1 MTYEFPD
8 EVEFFEKGFGYS
20 CEFDHDE
27 GLFSFIKTYE
37 TDEKLIFTH
46 SPFMNNS
53 VSVKLFYGTELVFHI
68 YKEEITRIAFQA
80 WGGELVLRVYL
91 ANDDNNFLVYF
102 EPKPRLRYVEPN
114 I

>member
-1 MTYEFPD
+1 M
-8 EVEFFEKGFGYS
+8 KGYS
-20 CEFDHDE
+20 HS
-27 GLFSFIKTYE
+27 LRPMRTTK
-37 TDEKLIFTH
+37 KLIFTH

>member
-1 MTYEFPD
+1 MKDIKD
-8 EVEFFEKGFGYS
+8 ELEKGKRYHAAS
-20 CEFDHDE
+20 KE
-27 GLFSFIKTYE
+27 
-37 TDEKLIFTH
+37 EKRMLE
-46 SPFMNNS
+46 P
-53 VSVKLFYGTELVFHI
+53 KL